1 MPRYKVEITE
11 TLQYQ
16 EVIEAN
22 DEQEAIAKLKEKYR
36 HQEIILNAENYVATD
51 FKVIDKVK
59 YKDEYV
65 R

>member
-1 MPRYKVEITE
+1 MAKYRVEITE

-16 EVIEAN
+16 EVIEAK
-22 DEQEAIAKLKEKYR
+22 DEQEAITKLKEKYR
-36 HQEIILNAENYVATD
+36 HQEIVLNEENYVATD

-59 YKDEYV
+59 YKDEYI

>member
-36 HQEIILNAENYVATD
+36 HQEIILNAENYVTTD